1 MDRVWWGVVVL
12 QKRGRRARSCKNLF
26 FASREILSYTE
37 LVVEMPAII
46 RNHAGIH
53 CRPSACIVK
62 AVANYPGTITVVA
75 PDGDCDPRS
84 IMGLIALCLE
94 AGTQISVRVE
104 GPDEEDQCKRLVELF
119 ETEYDFP
126 QRNLGQDTQVIL
138 SDLGVNMRRQKG

>member
-1 MDRVWWGVVVL
+1 M
-12 QKRGRRARSCKNLF
+12 N
-26 FASREILSYTE
+26 
-37 LVVEMPAII
+37 AII

-62 AVANYPGTITVVA
+62 AVANYPGIITVSA

-94 AGTQISVRVE
+94 PNTAITIRVE
-104 GPDEEDQCKRLVELF
+104 GPDEEEQCKRLVELF

-138 SDLGVNMRRQKG
+138 TDLGVSPRHRKS